1 MRTALVIGSLVLLS
15 CSPATN
21 EVEEPTPEFVPGEVL
36 VKFRSDVTEA
46 QSTAALSS
54 ANIERTHFIASV
66 GVHRCRILSDREVL
80 DAVRRCQEDP
90 KVEYAEPNYVY
101 RASAVPDDPRFG
113 SLWALQNAN
122 DADIDA
128 DEAWDTQTGSR
139 DVLIAIIDTGVDYT
153 HEDLAAN
160 MWRNP
165 GESGEGR
172 ESNGVDDD
180 GNGFVDDVFGWD
192 FVSDDNDPIDDNAHG
207 SHVAGT
213 IAAVGDNGL
222 GVAGVNWR
230 ASVMALKFLDRNGS
244 GSTADAIDAIAYA
257 VDNGAHILNNSWGGG
272 GFSQALLEAIELA
285 RDRNALFVA
294 AAGNEGR
301 DNDAQ
306 PSYPA
311 SYDVENVLAVAASD
325 RNDQL
330 ATFSNFGATS
340 VDLAAPGVGI
350 LSTTPGSAY
359 RSFDGTSMATPHVSG
374 VAGLILASF
383 PDLAP
388 RATAIRIVGGSDVVP
403 DFGTSTSSS
412 GRLNAAG
419 ALATAP
425 RVAFVT
431 RWSDTA
437 DSAGPYGVRAE
448 ATDDGRVAEVAL
460 HFSVDGGATQV
471 VAMQSIGGLAH
482 SGEIPGQATGSTL
495 RYFVQVT
502 DDAGNASQSRQFSFR
517 ITGEPPNPP
526 PTPTP
531 ECGNFAVTLGA
542 PWVGGSSSGGAGT
555 LLWNVS
561 VVALQLLIAGMA
573 IRFTRRAF
581 ASARRQR

>member
-1 MRTALVIGSLVLLS
+1 MRTALVIASLVLLS

-21 EVEEPTPEFVPGEVL
+21 EVEEPSPEFVPGEVL

-46 QSTAALSS
+46 QATVALSS

-66 GVHRCRILSDREVL
+66 GVHRCRILSDEAVL
-80 DAVRRCQEDP
+80 DAVRRCRENP
-90 KVEYAEPNYVY
+90 SVEYAEPNYVY
-101 RASAVPDDPRFG
+101 RASALPDDPRFE
-113 SLWALQNAN
+113 SLWAMQNAN

-128 DEAWDTQTGSR
+128 DEAWDTQTGAR

-213 IAAVGDNGL
+213 VAAVGNNGV

-244 GSTADAIDAIAYA
+244 GSTADAIDAMTYA
-257 VDNGAHILNNSWGGG
+257 VENGAHILNNSWGGG
-272 GFSQALLEAIELA
+272 GFSQALLEAIELV

-301 DNDAQ
+301 DNDMQ

-311 SYDVENVLAVAASD
+311 SYDVENVVAVAASD

-350 LSTTPGSAY
+350 LSTTPGNAY

-383 PDLAP
+383 PGLAP

-403 DFGTSTSSS
+403 AFASSTSSS

-431 RWSDTA
+431 RWSDTG
-437 DSAGPYGVRAE
+437 DSNGPYGVRAE
-448 ATDDGRVAEVAL
+448 ATDDGGVAAVAL
-460 HFSVDGGATQV
+460 HYSVGGGATQV
-471 VAMQSIGGLAH
+471 VAMQSIGGFAH
-482 SGEIPGQATGSTL
+482 SGEIPGQPLGSTL

-502 DDAGNASQSRQFSFR
+502 DDDGNVAQSRSFSFR
-517 ITGEPPNPP
+517 ISGEPPTPP
-526 PTPTP
+526 PTP

-542 PWVGGSSSGGAGT
+542 PWWGGSSGGGLGAVV
-555 LLWNVS
+555 WNVGI
-561 VVALQLLIAGMA
+561 VALQLLVAAMA
-573 IRFTRRAF
+573 IRFTRR
-581 ASARRQR
+581 